1 MIVHGS
7 EKVVM
12 QDVRNIGD
20 TIGVKFGECN
30 NMFEV
35 LARKGKGKK
44 KGTIDGEGG
53 SGGSVEGVV

>member
-1 MIVHGS
+1 
-7 EKVVM
+7 M